1 MLSYKVISRRVSK
14 YKGWGNDANK
24 HCPETKRLCMNNR
37 RRLRK
42 RIFHKTFDGVL
53 LTNSEVCNLCRTL
66 AKYIAYGL
74 RQFEQKEILSLP
86 YSREH
91 FSKDAEN
98 ETVSYTWLTEKH
110 WRNIIKEMIWTFDQI
125 AVYAKGPSSMQE
137 FEKYIERRQNGL
149 DLFAKYFRDLF
160 I

>member
-1 MLSYKVISRRVSK
+1 
-14 YKGWGNDANK
+14 
-24 HCPETKRLCMNNR
+24 MNNR

-42 RIFHKTFDGVL
+42 RIFYKTFDGVL
-53 LTNSEVCNLCRTL
+53 LTNSEVCNLCDTL
-66 AKYIAYGL
+66 AKYIAGGL

-86 YSREH
+86 YSKEH

-98 ETVSYTWLTEKH
+98 ETISYTWLTEKQ
-110 WRNIIKEMIWTFDQI
+110 WRNIIKEMIWAFDQI
-125 AVYAKGPSSMQE
+125 AMYAKGPSSKQE
-137 FEKYIERRQNGL
+137 FEKYVERRQNGL